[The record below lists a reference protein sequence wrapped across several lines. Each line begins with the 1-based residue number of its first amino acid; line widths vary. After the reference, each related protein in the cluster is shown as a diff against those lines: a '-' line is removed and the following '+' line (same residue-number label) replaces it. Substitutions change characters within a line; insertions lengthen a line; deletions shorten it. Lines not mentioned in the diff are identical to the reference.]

1 MGADGVGGDGFQSA
15 LVDGGTVGGQED
27 GCVAIAEWENGGEHV
42 TEVFFYL
49 ETAAFVASGESWGVE
64 DDAVELLFSAFE
76 ARENVHDVIGVEA
89 VRFGRESV
97 EDEVGFPAVEGFAGQ
112 VDAASFGTDAGGGD

>member
-49 ETAAFVASGESWGVE
+49 ETAAFVASGEGWGVE
-64 DDAVELLFSAFE
+64 DDAVKLLISSFE
-76 ARENVHDVIGVEA
+76 AGENVHDVVRVEA
-89 VRFGRESV
+89 VRFGGEPV
-97 EDEVGFPAVEGFAGQ
+97 EGEVGFASVEGFAR
-112 VDAASFGTDAGGGD
+112 